1 MRSNAPKVKRNETMT
16 LSDRKHF
23 QNFEK
28 NPKTGQCLAGQ
39 CFADYCIK
47 TLKVTKNVD
56 T

>member
-28 NPKTGQCLAGQ
+28 NPKTGVIDRDILG
-39 CFADYCIK
+39 FGSRF
-47 TLKVTKNVD
+47 
-56 T
+56 

>member
-1 MRSNAPKVKRNETMT
+1 MT

-39 CFADYCIK
+39 CLAGQCFADYCTRCNLLHLLMTYK
-47 TLKVTKNVD
+47 
-56 T
+56 

>member
-39 CFADYCIK
+39 CFADYCNR
-47 TLKVTKNVD
+47 KNGAYR
-56 T
+56 